1 MSKLAKLKLS
11 ARTRAGM
18 LKSPILRAR
27 AKLSENLRV
36 QIEGAKAELDG
47 WVYER
52 REKRWVLNEETGVRD
67 FIEVPIKFRPWWWRD
82 EAGNLLLS
90 IKHGAKRLEILKEK
104 PTIEVGEEKEL
115 VPTLETLLEAV
126 EAGDLDDH
134 LAEARNQIRERL
146 KSKK

>member
-11 ARTRAGM
+11 ARTRAGT

-27 AKLSENLRV
+27 AKLADNLRI

-47 WVYER
+47 RVYER

-67 FIEVPIKFRPWWWRD
+67 FKEVPLKFRPWWWRD
-82 EAGNLLLS
+82 ETGLVLLN
-90 IKHGAKRLEILKEK
+90 IKHGAKRLEIVKDK
-104 PTIEVGEEKEL
+104 PSIEVGEEKEL

-126 EAGDLDDH
+126 EAGDLDEH
-134 LAEARNQIRERL
+134 LAEARTQIRQRL
-146 KSKK
+146 KRVK